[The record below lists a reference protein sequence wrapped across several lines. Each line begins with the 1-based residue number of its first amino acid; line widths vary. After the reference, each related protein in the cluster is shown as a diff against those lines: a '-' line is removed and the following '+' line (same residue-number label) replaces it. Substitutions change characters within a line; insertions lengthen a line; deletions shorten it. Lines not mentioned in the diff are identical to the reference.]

1 MAGERARSELRA
13 LVLIRT
19 PHHSPLTTHHPPPTA
34 QDPCAEEEALASC
47 GFTVLL
53 DAKVRVRVRVRVG
66 VSPSP
71 NPHPNPNV
79 LLDAQG
85 QFCALHKPGGAPLSP
100 ELIARSVAAAQQHMP
115 AYVALCNGD

>member
-1 MAGERARSELRA
+1 MASPCCSTQRLGLGLGLGLR
-13 LVLIRT
+13 L
-19 PHHSPLTTHHPPPTA
+19 SPKPKP
-34 QDPCAEEEALASC
+34 
-47 GFTVLL
+47 
-53 DAKVRVRVRVRVG
+53 K
-66 VSPSP
+66 P
-71 NPHPNPNV
+71 NPNPNV

>member
-1 MAGERARSELRA
+1 MTGERASSELRA

-19 PHHSPLTTHHPPPTA
+19 SHHSPLTPHHPPPTT

-53 DAKVRVRVRVRVG
+53 DAKVRVRVRVRV
-66 VSPSP
+66 SPSP
-71 NPHPNPNV
+71 NPNPNPNPNV

-115 AYVALCNGD
+115 AYVVLCNGD

>member
-1 MAGERARSELRA
+1 M
-13 LVLIRT
+13 
-19 PHHSPLTTHHPPPTA
+19 
-34 QDPCAEEEALASC
+34 
-47 GFTVLL
+47 LL
-53 DAKVRVRVRVRVG
+53 DAKVRVRVRVRVR
-66 VSPSP
+66 VSPNPSP
-71 NPHPNPNV
+71 NPNPNV